1 MTLDTRA
8 RRAAEGIHRA
18 VEVMEM
24 STSTTEPRKVERFDR
39 FRDRKERNRQ
49 VGALLVAAMLA
60 IAAIVAVT
68 KALERGDKVPATPSQ
83 NGRIVFTSNIDSAG
97 WDLFT
102 MRADGTGVE
111 RLTVL
116 PDPRSPFSAPE
127 WSADGTQ
134 IVFTSPSPSSR
145 LGQVYRIDA
154 DGSGLTQLTHG
165 IHIDADS
172 ASWSPD
178 GSKIVLKRAASAQ
191 YAIWVMNADGSG
203 LKRLTSE
210 LYDNSDPTFTP
221 DGKHILYASKRG
233 GSSAIWIMN
242 ADGSDQRRLTPAGLE
257 AASPD
262 VSPDGSHVVF
272 GQGGDPSNPASIY
285 TMGIDGSGITRLTTP
300 EGSHHDGLPKY
311 SPDGM
316 QIVYLTDRSYA
327 YLDGMDIYVMN
338 ADGTDQHRVTSNLT
352 LGGWPDSP
360 YFNAVYPDWGPRPVA
375 G

>member
-1 MTLDTRA
+1 MKSATRPSLGVTCA
-8 RRAAEGIHRA
+8 VGLLLMACAACSSDPSPPGGITVPTSDSPPPESSPGA
-18 VEVMEM
+18 G
-24 STSTTEPRKVERFDR
+24 STGATATT
-39 FRDRKERNRQ
+39 Q
-49 VGALLVAAMLA
+49 AGA
-60 IAAIVAVT
+60 
-68 KALERGDKVPATPSQ
+68 D
-83 NGRIVFTSNIDSAG
+83 GRIVFTSNMDPAG
-97 WDLFT
+97 RWDLFT
-102 MRADGTGVE
+102 VRPDGTGVE

-116 PDPRSPFSAPE
+116 PDPKWPFSAPE
-127 WSADGTQ
+127 WSPDGTQ
-134 IVFTSPSPSSR
+134 LVFTSPSPSSR

-165 IHIDADS
+165 SDIDADT

-178 GSKIVLKRAASAQ
+178 GSRIVLKRAGSGE

-242 ADGSDQRRLTPAGLE
+242 ADGSDQRRLSPAGLE

-272 GQGGDPSNPASIY
+272 GQGGDPSNPESIY
-285 TMGIDGSGITRLTTP
+285 TMTIDGSGITRLTNA

-316 QIVYLTDRSYA
+316 QIVYLTDRNYA
-327 YLDGMDIYVMN
+327 FLDGMDIYVMN

-352 LGGWPDSP
+352 VGGWPDSP